1 MADTDFNAR
10 RDEIIAEF
18 EARKDARVYP
28 VRSDYATKAE
38 FKAANKAAD
47 EEYDNFNRD
56 IVAAM
61 EVVFFDGEDNDELD
75 EVADGVLELAENSEY
90 GSSVRGFVSAYFEVA
105 ELVLRA
111 YKIGKKA

>member
-1 MADTDFNAR
+1 MADIDFNAR

-56 IVAAM
+56 LVAAL
-61 EVVFFDGEDNDELD
+61 EIVFFDDERDEELD
-75 EVADGVLELAENSEY
+75 EVADEVLELAQNSEY
-90 GSSVRGFVSAYFEVA
+90 GSSVRGLVSAYFEVA

-111 YKIGKKA
+111 YKIGQKR